1 MLWKVEHSRKYLE
14 ERWDR
19 DQVDWVKIIESESE
33 EKYTNPP
40 NRYSST
46 SLINKLEELGI
57 GRPSTYVSII
67 ESITSVFI
75 NSESSLKP
83 RILAIALINNF
94 MKPYFN
100 QYIDYEFSKTM
111 EDELDLIL
119 ESKNPEESKIK
130 FLQKSHETIKSHV
143 EDYGIQD
150 PLALTTVKLPFES
163 RYVVKTGRIQGKIPY
178 PYLLR
183 DDDFK
188 VGLPPE
194 ITIEEIEEE
203 ILIDEEELSEYQQ
216 KRFGPRGDLIIQ
228 KQQLI
233 QPIQDQIFNAIRE
246 LAKSRNYDFI
256 FDKSADIVM
265 LYSDK
270 RYDVSDQ
277 ILRTI
282 SRANNRKKVDSRK
295 DKREIENESLI
306 DETTVVSD
314 IENKEKEDIS
324 DEKVSTPNK
333 KLTVKELL
341 EQRKQKNSDKRK
353 VKD

>member
-1 MLWKVEHSRKYLE
+1 MKKSYFFILLFLVSTFIFAQRGIKIGYIDTEYILENLPEYNQISKRLE
-14 ERWDR
+14 EKAGDWKKEVEERTR
-19 DQVDWVKIIESESE
+19 KIDQKKES
-33 EKYTNPP
+33 
-40 NRYSST
+40 
-46 SLINKLEELGI
+46 L
-57 GRPSTYVSII
+57 
-67 ESITSVFI
+67 
-75 NSESSLKP
+75 NSE
-83 RILAIALINNF
+83 RIL
-94 MKPYFN
+94 
-100 QYIDYEFSKTM
+100 
-111 EDELDLIL
+111 
-119 ESKNPEESKIK
+119 
-130 FLQKSHETIKSHV
+130 
-143 EDYGIQD
+143 
-150 PLALTTVKLPFES
+150 LTSEM
-163 RYVVKTGRIQGKIPY
+163 
-178 PYLLR
+178 
-183 DDDFK
+183 
-188 VGLPPE
+188 
-194 ITIEEIEEE
+194 IEEIEEE

-295 DKREIENESLI
+295 NKREIENESLI
-306 DETTVVSD
+306 DETIVASE
-314 IENKEKEDIS
+314 IENKEKDDPSE
-324 DEKVSTPNK
+324 EKVSTPNK

-341 EQRKQKNSDKRK
+341 EQRKQKNSNKRK

>member
-1 MLWKVEHSRKYLE
+1 MKKSYFFILLFLTSTFIFGQRGIKIGYIDTEYILENLPEYNQISKRLEEKAGDWKKEIEERSRKI
-14 ERWDR
+14 
-19 DQVDWVKIIESESE
+19 DQKKE
-33 EKYTNPP
+33 
-40 NRYSST
+40 
-46 SLINKLEELGI
+46 
-57 GRPSTYVSII
+57 
-67 ESITSVFI
+67 
-75 NSESSLKP
+75 SLKSE
-83 RILAIALINNF
+83 RIL
-94 MKPYFN
+94 
-100 QYIDYEFSKTM
+100 
-111 EDELDLIL
+111 
-119 ESKNPEESKIK
+119 
-130 FLQKSHETIKSHV
+130 
-143 EDYGIQD
+143 
-150 PLALTTVKLPFES
+150 LTSEM
-163 RYVVKTGRIQGKIPY
+163 
-178 PYLLR
+178 
-183 DDDFK
+183 
-188 VGLPPE
+188 
-194 ITIEEIEEE
+194 IEEIEEE

-306 DETTVVSD
+306 DETTVVSE
-314 IENKEKEDIS
+314 IENKEKDDPSE
-324 DEKVSTPNK
+324 EKVSTPNK

-341 EQRKQKNSDKRK
+341 EQRKQKNSNKRK

>member
-1 MLWKVEHSRKYLE
+1 MKKSYFFILLFLTSNFIFGQRGIKIGYIDTEYILENLPEYNQISKRLEEKAGDWKKEIEERSRKI
-14 ERWDR
+14 
-19 DQVDWVKIIESESE
+19 DQKKE
-33 EKYTNPP
+33 
-40 NRYSST
+40 
-46 SLINKLEELGI
+46 
-57 GRPSTYVSII
+57 
-67 ESITSVFI
+67 
-75 NSESSLKP
+75 SLKSE
-83 RILAIALINNF
+83 RIL
-94 MKPYFN
+94 
-100 QYIDYEFSKTM
+100 
-111 EDELDLIL
+111 
-119 ESKNPEESKIK
+119 
-130 FLQKSHETIKSHV
+130 
-143 EDYGIQD
+143 
-150 PLALTTVKLPFES
+150 LTSEM
-163 RYVVKTGRIQGKIPY
+163 
-178 PYLLR
+178 
-183 DDDFK
+183 
-188 VGLPPE
+188 
-194 ITIEEIEEE
+194 IEEIEEE

-306 DETTVVSD
+306 DETTVLSE
-314 IENKEKEDIS
+314 IENKEKDDVSE
-324 DEKVSTPNK
+324 EKVSTPNK

-341 EQRKQKNSDKRK
+341 EQRKQKNSNKRK

>member
-1 MLWKVEHSRKYLE
+1 MKKSYFFILLFLTSTFIFSQRGIKIGYIDTEYILENLPEYNQISKRLEEKASDWKKEIEERSRKI
-14 ERWDR
+14 
-19 DQVDWVKIIESESE
+19 DQKKE
-33 EKYTNPP
+33 
-40 NRYSST
+40 
-46 SLINKLEELGI
+46 
-57 GRPSTYVSII
+57 
-67 ESITSVFI
+67 
-75 NSESSLKP
+75 SLKSE
-83 RILAIALINNF
+83 RIL
-94 MKPYFN
+94 
-100 QYIDYEFSKTM
+100 
-111 EDELDLIL
+111 
-119 ESKNPEESKIK
+119 
-130 FLQKSHETIKSHV
+130 
-143 EDYGIQD
+143 
-150 PLALTTVKLPFES
+150 LTSEM
-163 RYVVKTGRIQGKIPY
+163 
-178 PYLLR
+178 
-183 DDDFK
+183 
-188 VGLPPE
+188 
-194 ITIEEIEEE
+194 IEEIEEE

-295 DKREIENESLI
+295 DKREIENENLI
-306 DETTVVSD
+306 DEITVISK
-314 IENKEKEDIS
+314 IENKEKDDAS
-324 DEKVSTPNK
+324 VEKVSVPNK

-341 EQRKQKNSDKRK
+341 EQRKQKNSNKRK

>member
-1 MLWKVEHSRKYLE
+1 MFGQRGIKIGYIDTEYILENLPEYNQISKRLEEKAGDWKKEIEERSRKI
-14 ERWDR
+14 
-19 DQVDWVKIIESESE
+19 DQKKE
-33 EKYTNPP
+33 
-40 NRYSST
+40 
-46 SLINKLEELGI
+46 
-57 GRPSTYVSII
+57 
-67 ESITSVFI
+67 
-75 NSESSLKP
+75 SLKSE
-83 RILAIALINNF
+83 RIL
-94 MKPYFN
+94 
-100 QYIDYEFSKTM
+100 
-111 EDELDLIL
+111 
-119 ESKNPEESKIK
+119 
-130 FLQKSHETIKSHV
+130 
-143 EDYGIQD
+143 
-150 PLALTTVKLPFES
+150 LTSEM
-163 RYVVKTGRIQGKIPY
+163 
-178 PYLLR
+178 
-183 DDDFK
+183 
-188 VGLPPE
+188 
-194 ITIEEIEEE
+194 IEEIEEE

-306 DETTVVSD
+306 DETMVVSD

-341 EQRKQKNSDKRK
+341 EQRKQKNSNKRK

>member
-1 MLWKVEHSRKYLE
+1 MKKSYFFILLFLTSTFIFGQRGIKIGYIDTEYILENLPEYNQISKRLEEKAGDWKKEIEERSRKI
-14 ERWDR
+14 
-19 DQVDWVKIIESESE
+19 DQKKE
-33 EKYTNPP
+33 
-40 NRYSST
+40 
-46 SLINKLEELGI
+46 
-57 GRPSTYVSII
+57 
-67 ESITSVFI
+67 
-75 NSESSLKP
+75 SLKSE
-83 RILAIALINNF
+83 RIL
-94 MKPYFN
+94 
-100 QYIDYEFSKTM
+100 
-111 EDELDLIL
+111 
-119 ESKNPEESKIK
+119 
-130 FLQKSHETIKSHV
+130 
-143 EDYGIQD
+143 
-150 PLALTTVKLPFES
+150 LTSEM
-163 RYVVKTGRIQGKIPY
+163 
-178 PYLLR
+178 
-183 DDDFK
+183 
-188 VGLPPE
+188 
-194 ITIEEIEEE
+194 IEEIEEE

-306 DETTVVSD
+306 DETKVVSD
-314 IENKEKEDIS
+314 IENKEKEDMS

-341 EQRKQKNSDKRK
+341 EQRKQKNSNKRK

>member
-1 MLWKVEHSRKYLE
+1 MKKSYFFILLFLTTTFIFGQRGIKIGYIDTEYILENLPEYNQISKRLEEKAGDWKKEIEERSRKI
-14 ERWDR
+14 
-19 DQVDWVKIIESESE
+19 DQKKE
-33 EKYTNPP
+33 
-40 NRYSST
+40 
-46 SLINKLEELGI
+46 
-57 GRPSTYVSII
+57 
-67 ESITSVFI
+67 
-75 NSESSLKP
+75 SLKSE
-83 RILAIALINNF
+83 RIL
-94 MKPYFN
+94 
-100 QYIDYEFSKTM
+100 
-111 EDELDLIL
+111 
-119 ESKNPEESKIK
+119 
-130 FLQKSHETIKSHV
+130 
-143 EDYGIQD
+143 
-150 PLALTTVKLPFES
+150 LTSEM
-163 RYVVKTGRIQGKIPY
+163 
-178 PYLLR
+178 
-183 DDDFK
+183 
-188 VGLPPE
+188 
-194 ITIEEIEEE
+194 IEEIEEE

-306 DETTVVSD
+306 DETTVLSE
-314 IENKEKEDIS
+314 IENKEKDDVSE
-324 DEKVSTPNK
+324 EKVSTPNK

-341 EQRKQKNSDKRK
+341 EQRKQKNSNKRK

>member
-1 MLWKVEHSRKYLE
+1 MKKSYFFILLFLTSTFIFGQRGIKIGYIDTEYILENLPEYNQISKRLEEKAGDWKKEIEERSRKI
-14 ERWDR
+14 
-19 DQVDWVKIIESESE
+19 DQKKE
-33 EKYTNPP
+33 
-40 NRYSST
+40 
-46 SLINKLEELGI
+46 
-57 GRPSTYVSII
+57 
-67 ESITSVFI
+67 
-75 NSESSLKP
+75 SLKSE
-83 RILAIALINNF
+83 RIL
-94 MKPYFN
+94 
-100 QYIDYEFSKTM
+100 
-111 EDELDLIL
+111 
-119 ESKNPEESKIK
+119 
-130 FLQKSHETIKSHV
+130 
-143 EDYGIQD
+143 
-150 PLALTTVKLPFES
+150 LTSEM
-163 RYVVKTGRIQGKIPY
+163 
-178 PYLLR
+178 
-183 DDDFK
+183 
-188 VGLPPE
+188 
-194 ITIEEIEEE
+194 IEEIEEE

-306 DETTVVSD
+306 DETTVVSN

-341 EQRKQKNSDKRK
+341 EQRKQKNSNKRK

>member
-1 MLWKVEHSRKYLE
+1 MKKSYFFILLFLTSTFIFGQRGIKIGYIDTEYILENLPEYNQISKRLE
-14 ERWDR
+14 EKAGDWKKEVEERTR
-19 DQVDWVKIIESESE
+19 KIDQKKES
-33 EKYTNPP
+33 
-40 NRYSST
+40 
-46 SLINKLEELGI
+46 L
-57 GRPSTYVSII
+57 
-67 ESITSVFI
+67 
-75 NSESSLKP
+75 NSE
-83 RILAIALINNF
+83 RIL
-94 MKPYFN
+94 
-100 QYIDYEFSKTM
+100 
-111 EDELDLIL
+111 
-119 ESKNPEESKIK
+119 
-130 FLQKSHETIKSHV
+130 
-143 EDYGIQD
+143 
-150 PLALTTVKLPFES
+150 LTSEM
-163 RYVVKTGRIQGKIPY
+163 
-178 PYLLR
+178 
-183 DDDFK
+183 
-188 VGLPPE
+188 
-194 ITIEEIEEE
+194 IEEIEEE

-216 KRFGPRGDLIIQ
+216 KRFGPRGDIIIQ

-306 DETTVVSD
+306 DDTTVASE
-314 IENKEKEDIS
+314 IENKEKDDPSE
-324 DEKVSTPNK
+324 EKVSTPNK

-341 EQRKQKNSDKRK
+341 EQRKQKNSNKRK

>member
-1 MLWKVEHSRKYLE
+1 MKKSYFFILLFLTCSFIFGQRGIKIGYIDTEYILENLPEYNQISKRLE
-14 ERWDR
+14 EKAGDWKKEVEERTR
-19 DQVDWVKIIESESE
+19 KIDQKKES
-33 EKYTNPP
+33 
-40 NRYSST
+40 
-46 SLINKLEELGI
+46 L
-57 GRPSTYVSII
+57 
-67 ESITSVFI
+67 
-75 NSESSLKP
+75 NSE
-83 RILAIALINNF
+83 RIL
-94 MKPYFN
+94 
-100 QYIDYEFSKTM
+100 
-111 EDELDLIL
+111 
-119 ESKNPEESKIK
+119 
-130 FLQKSHETIKSHV
+130 
-143 EDYGIQD
+143 
-150 PLALTTVKLPFES
+150 LTSEM
-163 RYVVKTGRIQGKIPY
+163 
-178 PYLLR
+178 
-183 DDDFK
+183 
-188 VGLPPE
+188 
-194 ITIEEIEEE
+194 IEEIEEE

-306 DETTVVSD
+306 DETTVLSE
-314 IENKEKEDIS
+314 IENKEKDDVSE
-324 DEKVSTPNK
+324 EKVSTPNK

-341 EQRKQKNSDKRK
+341 EQRKQKNSNKRK

>member
-1 MLWKVEHSRKYLE
+1 MKKSYFFILLFLTSTFIFGQRGIKIGYIDTEYILENLPEYNQISKRLEEKAGDWKKEIEERSRKI
-14 ERWDR
+14 
-19 DQVDWVKIIESESE
+19 DQKKE
-33 EKYTNPP
+33 
-40 NRYSST
+40 
-46 SLINKLEELGI
+46 
-57 GRPSTYVSII
+57 
-67 ESITSVFI
+67 
-75 NSESSLKP
+75 SLKSE
-83 RILAIALINNF
+83 RIL
-94 MKPYFN
+94 
-100 QYIDYEFSKTM
+100 
-111 EDELDLIL
+111 
-119 ESKNPEESKIK
+119 
-130 FLQKSHETIKSHV
+130 
-143 EDYGIQD
+143 
-150 PLALTTVKLPFES
+150 LTS
-163 RYVVKTGRIQGKIPY
+163 GM
-178 PYLLR
+178 
-183 DDDFK
+183 
-188 VGLPPE
+188 
-194 ITIEEIEEE
+194 IEEIEEE

-324 DEKVSTPNK
+324 DEKVSTPNN

-341 EQRKQKNSDKRK
+341 EQRKQKNSVKRK

>member
-1 MLWKVEHSRKYLE
+1 MKKSYFFILLFLTSTFIFGQRGIKIGYIDTEYILENLPEYNQISKRLEEKAGDWKKEIEERSRKI
-14 ERWDR
+14 
-19 DQVDWVKIIESESE
+19 DQKKE
-33 EKYTNPP
+33 
-40 NRYSST
+40 
-46 SLINKLEELGI
+46 
-57 GRPSTYVSII
+57 
-67 ESITSVFI
+67 
-75 NSESSLKP
+75 SLKSE
-83 RILAIALINNF
+83 RIL
-94 MKPYFN
+94 
-100 QYIDYEFSKTM
+100 
-111 EDELDLIL
+111 
-119 ESKNPEESKIK
+119 
-130 FLQKSHETIKSHV
+130 
-143 EDYGIQD
+143 
-150 PLALTTVKLPFES
+150 LTSEM
-163 RYVVKTGRIQGKIPY
+163 
-178 PYLLR
+178 
-183 DDDFK
+183 
-188 VGLPPE
+188 
-194 ITIEEIEEE
+194 IEEIEEE

-306 DETTVVSD
+306 DETAVVSE
-314 IENKEKEDIS
+314 IENKEKDDASE
-324 DEKVSTPNK
+324 EKVSTPNK

-341 EQRKQKNSDKRK
+341 EQRKQKNSNKRK

>member
-1 MLWKVEHSRKYLE
+1 MKKSYFFILLFLTSSFIFGQRGIKIGYIDTEYILENLPEYNQISKRLEEKAGDWKKEIEERSRKI
-14 ERWDR
+14 
-19 DQVDWVKIIESESE
+19 DQKKE
-33 EKYTNPP
+33 
-40 NRYSST
+40 
-46 SLINKLEELGI
+46 
-57 GRPSTYVSII
+57 
-67 ESITSVFI
+67 
-75 NSESSLKP
+75 SLKSE
-83 RILAIALINNF
+83 RIL
-94 MKPYFN
+94 
-100 QYIDYEFSKTM
+100 
-111 EDELDLIL
+111 
-119 ESKNPEESKIK
+119 
-130 FLQKSHETIKSHV
+130 
-143 EDYGIQD
+143 
-150 PLALTTVKLPFES
+150 LTSEM
-163 RYVVKTGRIQGKIPY
+163 
-178 PYLLR
+178 
-183 DDDFK
+183 
-188 VGLPPE
+188 
-194 ITIEEIEEE
+194 IEEIEEE

-306 DETTVVSD
+306 DETIVASE
-314 IENKEKEDIS
+314 IENKEKDDPSE
-324 DEKVSTPNK
+324 EKVSTPNK

-341 EQRKQKNSDKRK
+341 EQRKQKNSNKRK